1 MQELTMPFRRT
12 LLAALTA
19 ASTIA
24 AGSTLA
30 TILPPGGI
38 LVFDVLFVAIFAL
51 LFAWVSQAFW
61 TASFGFL
68 SLIGRRR
75 AVIAPPP
82 AQPAGEAVPSRTAVV
97 MPIYNEDPARVIA
110 GLRAMYESLAGT
122 GQLERFDFYLLS
134 DSNDPDVWIE
144 EERAW
149 WELVRAV
156 GGNGRIFYRNR
167 FENRGRKAGN
177 IAEFLTRW
185 GSLYDY
191 MIVLDADSIMAGE
204 TLVEMVRRMDES
216 PKAAI
221 IQVPSLPVNR
231 ESLFARIAQFGS
243 SVYGPVYAAGMN
255 WWQGV
260 DGNYYGHNAV
270 LRVAAFVRHC
280 GLPTLPGKAPLGGEI
295 HSHDFVE
302 AALLRRAG
310 WEVLLADDLGGSYEE
325 VPPTLIDYAKR
336 DRRWCQGNLQHG
348 RILAAQGLTAAS
360 RAHLAMGVMSYLS
373 SPLWLL
379 LLIISGIEAVWRAQ
393 TPPVY
398 FTADSPFPVWPVS
411 HHDSFVLMFTVTAAF
426 LFIPKFYGLAL
437 LFRDRTALRQ
447 HGGPLGAV
455 ASVALESLFSVL
467 LAPIMMLF
475 QSGFVFTALIGRTV
489 QWAKQRRDDG
499 QTDVVVAL
507 VTHGGHTLFGLAVG
521 AVAYVYAPGFFWW
534 VAPVLAG
541 LVLSVPLSMW
551 SSRVD
556 LGRVLRRMGL
566 LLTPSE
572 TAPEPVLVATQRYIE
587 PREKGYRVAGKLES
601 PFVRAFIDPV
611 VNALHISL
619 LPLRSKTEAE
629 KQRLRGLIL
638 KMLAE
643 GAEALTRQEKRTL
656 LQDRASVALLH
667 RLLWA
672 RRRPF
677 SGTAEPPLPHA
688 A

>member
-1 MQELTMPFRRT
+1 MQALTMPFRRT
-12 LLAALTA
+12 LLAVLTA
-19 ASTIA
+19 ASTIGA
-24 AGSTLA
+24 AWTLA
-30 TILPPGGI
+30 SILPPGGPVPVDI
-38 LVFDVLFVAIFAL
+38 AFVATFAL

-68 SLIGRRR
+68 SLLGR
-75 AVIAPPP
+75 VTVVPPP
-82 AQPAGEAVPSRTAVV
+82 SGPLPAREAAPSRAAVV
-97 MPIYNEDPARVIA
+97 MPIYNEDPARVMA
-110 GLRAMYESLAGT
+110 GMRAIYESLAAT
-122 GQLERFDFYLLS
+122 GQLERYDFHLLS

-149 WELVRAV
+149 WDLVRAV
-156 GGNGRIFYRNR
+156 DGNGRIFYRNR
-167 FENRGRKAGN
+167 IENKGRKAGN

-191 MIVLDADSIMAGE
+191 MIVLDADSIMSGE
-204 TLVEMVRRMDES
+204 TLVEMVRRMDEN

-221 IQVPSLPVNR
+221 VQVPSLPVNR

-243 SVYGPVYAAGMN
+243 SVYGPVYGAGIN

-280 GLPTLPGKAPLGGEI
+280 GLPTLPGKPPLGGEI

-310 WEVLLADDLGGSYEE
+310 WQVLFADDLGGSYEE

-348 RILAAQGLTAAS
+348 RILGARGLTAAS

-379 LLIISGIEAVWRAQ
+379 LLIISGVEAVWRAQ
-393 TPPVY
+393 TPTVY

-411 HHDSFVLMFTVTAAF
+411 HHESFMALFTMTAAF
-426 LFIPKFYGLAL
+426 LFIPKFYGLVL
-437 LFRDRTALRQ
+437 LFADRRALRQ
-447 HGGPLGAV
+447 HGGPVGAV
-455 ASVALESLFSVL
+455 ASVVLESLFSVL
-467 LAPIMMLF
+467 LAPVMMLF
-475 QSGFVFTALIGRTV
+475 QTSFVVSALIGRTV

-499 QTDVVVAL
+499 ETDIVVAL
-507 VTHGGHTLFGLAVG
+507 VTHGTHTLFGLAVG

-541 LVLSVPLSMW
+541 LLLAVPLSVW
-551 SSRVD
+551 SSSVA
-556 LGRVLRRMGL
+556 LGRVLRRLGL
-566 LLTPSE
+566 LLVPSE
-572 TAPEPVLVATQRYIE
+572 TAPEPVLVAARRYVE
-587 PREKGYRVAGKLES
+587 PREKGYTVGGKLES
-601 PFVRAFIDPV
+601 PFMRAFIDPV

-619 LPLRSKTEAE
+619 LPLRAKTEAE

-643 GAEALTRQEKRTL
+643 GGEALTRQEKRTL

-677 SGTAEPPLPHA
+677 AASAEPTLPHA